1 MLKYRKSLFRAT
13 IFTLFVWAI
22 VVAVVLR
29 VSFKED
35 QSTKLVDEISISID
49 KLRQVLFIPQPYR
62 SKVTQQ
68 IELEL
73 QIIYAQTMQLK
84 ALTQSDMSSDFTH
97 MVYLLERF
105 VEQSEQLS
113 HDETRLQAFV
123 SNMSVG
129 LPALTPEGQRLS
141 HKLSSIVLE
150 TLFND
155 AMEARQVYLKLE
167 SIQQSAYKLPLQDQQ
182 ALLLLNSKASVLLAQ
197 SANTAF
203 LLDRVVNHP
212 VVNELAQRRL
222 QSETYLG
229 HQLVIISVSSL
240 LALLILVFI
249 SARMV
254 RIGKL
259 DLLSLRSSKR
269 GGSESL
275 AEERT
280 VKEPLSGH
288 VEGSSKALTAE
299 ALIPEALTPKAA
311 THDTA
316 LLSEASN
323 GHDVTRAKNNS
334 TTAECT
340 SETDSNSTSFT
351 ESDNELV
358 APETLRAEQVAKE
371 AFTEQALNKATSE
384 EIVNTAV
391 INFAMML
398 NTLDGDKE
406 SVLMLL
412 EVFIS
417 EHRDDVKRLQ
427 ALLDKDH
434 ESATRIAHT
443 LKGVS
448 GSIYAGALHQVSSE
462 VEKKLKQA
470 EVVPNELIKTL
481 SEKLSRAVESAE
493 AYIRREQS

>member
-35 QSTKLVDEISISID
+35 QATKLVDEISISID

-68 IELEL
+68 IELDL

-288 VEGSSKALTAE
+288 VEGSSKAL
-299 ALIPEALTPKAA
+299 IPEALTPKAA

-316 LLSEASN
+316 LLSEVSN

-358 APETLRAEQVAKE
+358 APETLRAEQVATE
-371 AFTEQALNKATSE
+371 ALTEQALNKATSE

-470 EVVPNELIKTL
+470 EVVPNELIETL

-493 AYIRREQS
+493 AYIKREQS

>member
-1 MLKYRKSLFRAT
+1 MKYRKSLFRAT
-13 IFTLFVWAI
+13 IFTLLAWAI

-29 VSFKED
+29 VSFKEE
-35 QSTKLVDEISISID
+35 QATRLVDEISISID
-49 KLRQVLFIPQPYR
+49 KLRQVIFISQPYR

-68 IELEL
+68 IELDL
-73 QIIYAQTMQLK
+73 QLIHAQTMQLK
-84 ALTQSDMSSDFTH
+84 ALTQSGMSSDLTH

-113 HDETRLQAFV
+113 HDEARLQEFV

-155 AMEARQVYLKLE
+155 AIEARQVYLKLE

-182 ALLLLNSKASVLLAQ
+182 ALLLINSKASVLLAQ
-197 SANTAF
+197 SANTTF

-212 VVNELAQRRL
+212 VVNELAQRKL

-269 GGSESL
+269 GVSESP
-275 AEERT
+275 AEELT
-280 VKEPLSGH
+280 AKEPLNGH
-288 VEGSSKALTAE
+288 VEGSSKALTPE
-299 ALIPEALTPKAA
+299 ALTSKALTPKAA
-311 THDTA
+311 THDTE
-316 LLSEASN
+316 LLSEAST
-323 GHDVTRAKNNS
+323 GYDVTRAADIS
-334 TTAECT
+334 TAAECT
-340 SETDSNSTSFT
+340 LETESRSKSFT
-351 ESDNELV
+351 ESNNELV
-358 APETLRAEQVAKE
+358 VPEALSVEQAATEASTEQV
-371 AFTEQALNKATSE
+371 LNKATSE
-384 EIVNTAV
+384 DVVNTTV

-417 EHRDDVKRLQ
+417 EHRDDVERLQ
-427 ALLDKDH
+427 ALLEKDI

-448 GSIYAGALHQVSSE
+448 GSIYADALHQASSD
-462 VEKKLKQA
+462 VEKKLKQQ
-470 EVVPNELIKTL
+470 EVVPSALIETL
-481 SEKLSRAVESAE
+481 REGLMSAVESAE
-493 AYIRREQS
+493 AYIKQEQS

>member
-1 MLKYRKSLFRAT
+1 MKYRKSLFRAT
-13 IFTLFVWAI
+13 IFTLLAWAI

-29 VSFKED
+29 VSFKEE
-35 QSTKLVDEISISID
+35 QATRLVDEISISID
-49 KLRQVLFIPQPYR
+49 KLRQVIFISQPYR

-68 IELEL
+68 IELDL
-73 QIIYAQTMQLK
+73 QLIHAQTMQLK
-84 ALTQSDMSSDFTH
+84 ALTQSGMSSDLTH

-113 HDETRLQAFV
+113 HDEARLQEFV

-155 AMEARQVYLKLE
+155 AIEARQVYLKLE

-197 SANTAF
+197 SANTTF

-212 VVNELAQRRL
+212 VVNELAQRKL

-269 GGSESL
+269 GVSESP
-275 AEERT
+275 AEELT
-280 VKEPLSGH
+280 AKEPLNGH
-288 VEGSSKALTAE
+288 VEGSSKAL
-299 ALIPEALTPKAA
+299 IPETLTPKAA
-311 THDTA
+311 THDTE
-316 LLSEASN
+316 LLSEAST
-323 GHDVTRAKNNS
+323 GYDVTRAADIS
-334 TTAECT
+334 TAAECT
-340 SETDSNSTSFT
+340 LETESRSKSFT
-351 ESDNELV
+351 ESNNEMV
-358 APETLRAEQVAKE
+358 AGEALSVEQAATEASTEQV
-371 AFTEQALNKATSE
+371 LNKATSE
-384 EIVNTAV
+384 DVVNTTV

-417 EHRDDVKRLQ
+417 EHRDDVERLQ
-427 ALLDKDH
+427 ALLEKDI

-448 GSIYAGALHQVSSE
+448 GSIYADALHQASSD
-462 VEKKLKQA
+462 VEKKLKQQ
-470 EVVPNELIKTL
+470 EVVPSALIETL
-481 SEKLSRAVESAE
+481 REGLMSAVESAE
-493 AYIRREQS
+493 AYIKQEQS